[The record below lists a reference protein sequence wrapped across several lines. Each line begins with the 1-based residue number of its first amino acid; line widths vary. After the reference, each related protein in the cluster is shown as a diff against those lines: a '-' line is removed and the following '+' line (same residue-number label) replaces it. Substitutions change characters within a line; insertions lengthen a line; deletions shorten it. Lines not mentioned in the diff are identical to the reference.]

1 VVDVIAAEPEEIA
14 VEDVQELVEQ
24 PAFDELEPVQLA
36 AVAAAINDAPV
47 EAKEVFEDAA
57 ANDMF
62 SPALADY
69 TRSDSRINQED
80 RRTVVAVTAAGAV
93 LAVPRT
99 TTPTPSTTGL
109 TSRRSEP

>member
-1 VVDVIAAEPEEIA
+1 M
-14 VEDVQELVEQ
+14 VEQ
-24 PAFDELEPVQLA
+24 PTFDELEPVQLA

-47 EAKEVFEDAA
+47 EAKKVFEDAA
-57 ANDMF
+57 ADDMF
-62 SPALADY
+62 SPALAGY

-99 TTPTPSTTGL
+99 TTPTPSTTGPP
-109 TSRRSEP
+109 TRRSQP